1 MNSMRITISG
11 ASILR
16 MAGVSFV
23 LGLVLGIYVAMMVGH
38 HQQEHDGSSSLA
50 PIVHMHHSVS
60 AVPEG
65 LAAG

>member
-23 LGLVLGIYVAMMVGH
+23 LGVVLGIYVALLVGH
-38 HQQEHDGSSSLA
+38 HQREQDGTSSLA
-50 PIVHMHHSVS
+50 PVVHMHHSVS

-65 LAAG
+65 LLAG